1 MLIKTEQIRRKID
14 EYYVGLANKVNQ
26 QHPDGKQSI
35 ALEFIEQ
42 QRLSDLITVNKI
54 EEILE
59 RTGIQRQRNNEI
71 NIGNSLQEK
80 LSKLGAGV

>member
-1 MLIKTEQIRRKID
+1 MLIRTKQIRRKID
-14 EYYVGLANKVNQ
+14 EHYADLTKKINA

-42 QRLSDLITVNKI
+42 QRLADLITVNKL

-59 RTGIQRQRNNEI
+59 RTGIQRTGNNEI
-71 NIGNSLQEK
+71 NIDSALQDR
-80 LSKLGAGV
+80 LSKLGI